1 MGVSDTLTDHR
12 DLRLIALAFVGGA
25 VGTGARAAIEHEFP
39 FEPGSWPWST
49 FAINITGAFLLGLLL
64 EALSRR
70 EALVGRAR
78 RARALLGTGVLGG
91 FTTYSAFALEAV
103 RLPSGLG
110 LLYAVLSAALGV
122 AAAAAGFRLARS
134 RAREPVPEPGS

>member
-1 MGVSDTLTDHR
+1 MSATRTDHR
-12 DLRLIALAFVGGA
+12 DPRLITLVFVGGA
-25 VGTGARAAIEHEFP
+25 SGTGTRAGIELAFASES
-39 FEPGSWPWST
+39 GSWPWST

-70 EALVGRAR
+70 EALLGEAR
-78 RARALLGTGVLGG
+78 GARALLGAGVLGG

-103 RLPSGLG
+103 QLPFGLG
-110 LLYAVLSAALGV
+110 VLYAVLTSALGV

-134 RAREPVPEPGS
+134 RATEPVPEPGS